1 MENYDNRRVKLV
13 SEKRKCERIRNKIK
27 KKKETQVPVR
37 TFGEKSLKF
46 LKIKIQIEEQIKEQI
61 EVKNNSW

>member
-13 SEKRKCERIRNKIK
+13 SEKRKCERISNKIK

-61 EVKNNSW
+61 EVKNNS